1 MLPIESQAA
10 TPNVP
15 PAPREPSPRARR
27 LIFRYAGSQAVLLW
41 IGLVFLAIGLPMGAV
56 FCWYVPAE
64 LALVAMAKPGTAQ
77 VVSSEIDGNTTING
91 HSPTRIVFKLEAG
104 GRTVEADSMSTS
116 SSFESLKKG
125 DTVEVDYVPMRPQWA
140 RVHGTSFSIFG
151 FWGLFVLIFPGVGG
165 ALLFFAVRSNRREIR
180 AFRFGT
186 PATARMIFAGPDT
199 STTLNGRHPFQVVWS
214 LERNG
219 EKYEGS
225 ISSMDPTELESF
237 AQSQELVVL
246 YDPENP
252 AINTL
257 WIP

>member
-1 MLPIESQAA
+1 MIPTDSSPSI
-10 TPNVP
+10 NVP

-27 LIFRYAGSQAVLLW
+27 LVYRYAGSQFVLL
-41 IGLVFLAIGLPMGAV
+41 LVGAIFLAIGVPMGAV

-64 LALVAMAKPGTAQ
+64 VALDLIGKAGTAQ
-77 VVSSEIDGNTTING
+77 VVSAEIDGRTVING
-91 HSPTRIVFKLEAG
+91 HNPRRIVFKLEAG
-104 GRTVEADSMSTS
+104 GGAVEGDSLSTDERFDKLS
-116 SSFESLKKG
+116 PG
-125 DTVEVDYVPMRPQWA
+125 DTVEVDYVPGHPVWA
-140 RVHGTSFSIFG
+140 RVRGSRFSLFG
-151 FWGLFVLIFPGVGG
+151 YFGLFVLIFPGVGG

-186 PATARMIFAGPDT
+186 PAMAKVTFAGPDT
-199 STTLNGRHPFQVVWS
+199 STTMNGRHPFQVVWS

-225 ISSMDPTELESF
+225 ISSMDPTELEGY

-257 WIP
+257 WVP